1 MRLPTMK
8 YTFMQKNEKIMDV
21 DMDTYSGDVESI
33 LSVHVPERLPLSVLY
48 KPAEASTKNT
58 FQEWINYRNVPTTRD
73 VIGNIF
79 KSPNTRINALS
90 LKSLGLNLSD
100 QYWFK
105 PYSANIKWEE
115 VNFFQNDF
123 TGHPLG
129 MRFKKEITTPIVYN
143 SLSPDYSSNGNLPK
157 FWYIDNG
164 MRFLAKAGK
173 RPYHQQLFNEIVAC
187 KLLQKAELPHI
198 AYDLKNIDGNNYSIC
213 STFVSPD
220 TEYIPAHEIFNVV
233 PFEEKNGRY
242 KHFLA
247 CSEALGIPNVRPM
260 LDAMLQFDYLINN
273 TDRHMGNFGFIRDV
287 NTLKILGMAPIFD
300 NGNSLWF
307 DSPKS
312 LINEYHQPS
321 YPFAAK
327 QDKQLKLTE
336 PTIPWINK
344 LSAKFIADTI
354 TQEFAKHE
362 IIDEDRTEKIIK
374 TVLKLRENIIKFQLR
389 RTAHITQEDTPT
401 STIKV
406 VISKQNKGRSLP

>member
-1 MRLPTMK
+1 
-8 YTFMQKNEKIMDV
+8 MDV

-33 LSVHVPERLPLSVLY
+33 LTVHTPERLPLSVLY
-48 KPAEASTKNT
+48 KPAEASTRNA
-58 FQEWINYRNVPTTRD
+58 FQEWINYRNVPITRD

-79 KSPNTRINALS
+79 KSPSTRINALS

-105 PYSANIKWEE
+105 PYGDNIKWEE
-115 VNFFQNDF
+115 VNFLQNDF

-129 MRFKKEITTPIVYN
+129 MRFRKEITTPIVHN
-143 SLSPDYSSNGNLPK
+143 DPSPDYSSNGNLPK

-164 MRFLAKAGK
+164 TRFLAKAGK
-173 RPYHQQLFNEIVAC
+173 RPYHQQIFNEIVAC
-187 KLLQKAELPHI
+187 KLLQEAELPHI
-198 AYDLKNIDGNNYSIC
+198 TYRVKNIDGNNYSIC
-213 STFVSPD
+213 STFISPD
-220 TEYIPAHEIFNVV
+220 TEYIPAHEIFNVI

-247 CSEALGIPNVRPM
+247 CAETLEVPNVRPM
-260 LDAMLQFDYLINN
+260 LDSMLQFDYLINN

-307 DSPKS
+307 DSPES

-327 QDKQLKLTE
+327 QDKQLKLPQ
-336 PTIPWINK
+336 PTIHWIDK
-344 LSAKFIADTI
+344 LSPEFIADTI
-354 TQEFAKHE
+354 SHEFSKHE
-362 IIDEDRTEKIIK
+362 IIGEARTEKIIK
-374 TVLKLRENIIKFQLR
+374 TVLTLRENIIKFQLR
-389 RTAHITQEDTPT
+389 RTTHFTQETEP
-401 STIKV
+401 STAVKAV
-406 VISKQNKGRSLP
+406 THKQSKEKSLV